1 MKIFV
6 ILLGV
11 IACELAADNGGSL
24 ERLIK
29 LTDKTEFLQ
38 YKENADWI
46 QKSPTV
52 TYVEKDQRDIFG
64 NRTLVT
70 VTGYDCDQ
78 DGNVDEPPKC
88 AILYRQL
95 QAYFATH

>member
-1 MKIFV
+1 ML
-6 ILLGV
+6 LLGL
-11 IACELAADNGGSL
+11 IACELAADNVRSL

-52 TYVEKDQRDIFG
+52 TYVEKYQRVMFG
-64 NRTLVT
+64 NHAV
-70 VTGYDCDQ
+70 
-78 DGNVDEPPKC
+78 
-88 AILYRQL
+88 
-95 QAYFATH
+95 